1 MGRNRA
7 RNRHL
12 PAGMSLERGIYW
24 FRGADRKRVHL
35 GRDYGEALR
44 QYASFFAESWRGRTV
59 GDLIDRYRVEVLPL
73 KRSAATRKDQDAQ
86 LSRLKR
92 VFGDQLPDGVAT
104 KDCYRYMDARRTAEG
119 EPAPVAARHEIS
131 LLGHVLAK
139 GIRWGVSTL
148 NAARGIDFGPRA
160 PKRRQVTMDEVA
172 AVQRI
177 ANPRM
182 RLLIDFAILT
192 GQRRGDLLA
201 CKQSDCTDAG
211 ILFRQSKTGAG
222 VLIEWSDDLRA
233 CLKALNA
240 MTPQIPREHLIRRGD
255 GRAYSGVGIA
265 AIWQRLMV
273 RATAKGK
280 DGAAPVLAGRFSF
293 HDLRSVSADG
303 AATPEEAR
311 DRLGHADVATTRRHY
326 LRGVTRAKPRS

>member
-1 MGRNRA
+1 MARRRE

-12 PAGMSLERGIYW
+12 PAGLTLERGIYW
-24 FRGADRKRVHL
+24 FRGPDRKRTHF

-44 QYASFFAESWRGRTV
+44 KYAALITESWTGRTV
-59 GDLIDRYRVEVLPL
+59 GDLIDRYRVEVLPQ

-92 VFGDQLPDGVAT
+92 VFGDMLPDGVAA
-104 KDCYRYMDARRTAEG
+104 KDCYRYMDTRRTADG
-119 EPAPVAARHEIS
+119 EPAPVAARHEVS

-148 NAARGIDFGPRA
+148 NAVRGIDFGPRA
-160 PKRRQVTMDEVA
+160 PKRRQVTMEEVRA
-172 AVQRI
+172 LQGVAS
-177 ANPRM
+177 PRM
-182 RLLIDFAILT
+182 RLLIEFAILT

-201 CKQSDCTDAG
+201 CKQSDCTDDG
-211 ILFRQSKTGAG
+211 ILFRQGKTGAA
-222 VLIEWSDDLRA
+222 VLIAWSEDLRA

-240 MTPQIPREHLIRRGD
+240 MSPQIPREYVIRRGD
-255 GRAYSGVGIA
+255 GRAYTGRGIA
-265 AIWQRLMV
+265 AIWQRLMTK
-273 RATAKGK
+273 ATTKRGDKEPA
-280 DGAAPVLAGRFSF
+280 LAQRFSF

-311 DRLGHADVATTRRHY
+311 DRLGHADVATTKRHY
-326 LRGVTRAKPRS
+326 LRGVTKAKPRS

>member
-1 MGRNRA
+1 MGRRRA
-7 RNRHL
+7 HNRHL

-24 FRGADRKRVHL
+24 FRGADRKRIHL

-44 QYASFFAESWRGRTV
+44 QYAGFVTETWSGRTV
-59 GDLIDRYRVEVLPL
+59 GDLIDRYRIEVLPQ
-73 KRSAATRKDQDAQ
+73 KRSLATRKDQDAQ

-92 VFGDQLPDGVAT
+92 VFGDVLPDGVSA
-104 KDCYRYMDARRTAEG
+104 KDCYRYMDARRTKDG

-139 GIRWGVSTL
+139 GIRWGVNTL
-148 NAARGIDFGPRA
+148 NPVRGLDFGPRS
-160 PKRRQVTMDEVA
+160 PKRRQVTMEEVR

-177 ANPRM
+177 ATPRM
-182 RLLIDFAILT
+182 RLLIEFAILT

-222 VLIEWSDDLRA
+222 VLIEWSEDLRA
-233 CLKALNA
+233 CVKAMNA
-240 MTPQIPREHLIRRGD
+240 LAPQIPREYLIRRRD
-255 GRAYSGVGIA
+255 GRPYSGPGIA
-265 AIWQRLMV
+265 TNWQRLMAK
-273 RATAKGK
+273 ATAKP
-280 DGAAPVLAGRFSF
+280 AAGEPVLAEVFTF

-311 DRLGHADVATTRRHY
+311 DRLGHADVTTTKRHY